1 MEKYTCQF
9 DISNESNIDELKKYL
24 TILLSN
30 NLVNKEDKIFKAVRL
45 VHPDTKSFIPNFSNT
60 DYTCSTTIFNSY
72 IDYLK
77 DHNIDDKSINYAL
90 NISTSSRS
98 ESSADVTNSNFMN
111 KLMVLSNISPDL
123 SSEQIITRVQILGE
137 VVFGVKYDGEKTAVI
152 DDKPLP
158 ISISQEYDEKQA
170 DYCKLISQTESFQC
184 YTQLLVD
191 FEYLLCYAFILKQYA
206 SELNQMENTIKE
218 GGKKRRT
225 IRNNKNKKKKTLKNI
240 KGGTDRLIK
249 NLQEYS
255 TFWSWLT
262 GKMGNLSRLD
272 PEVLDK
278 INKSKADLKF
288 YQESMTKLDEER
300 TKFYSSV
307 EDFEKSKRSAEEENR
322 KIDQLPFIQ
331 RFIQRLFIR
340 PAVPDLEKNLKELW
354 LSQRDTYK
362 EIDRLQKELK
372 HLEQLMQKPVEYEML
387 SNDCQTIYNQALSE
401 PESYTINNKTLK
413 ITITGDSETLQF
425 AGWPDDDTIATYN
438 KDIDKIIENPE
449 AVTQTKIINLKSEI
463 KNKQDK
469 CKEEEKKVFIE
480 NEIREKFTLFF
491 NYIVSS
497 EYIGKEYV
505 ETFLT
510 LCENRIKDQYI
521 STIDIKAK
529 TEAIRKTRVTFAETV
544 MTTKIK
550 KLPAEILVGES
561 DFGEFRVSPEQY
573 DKQIKSCKE
582 TLLDSLTSQLGL
594 YRSTIR
600 ETFEEKS
607 RKAETELDVIN
618 QTYENNVLFSK
629 IRENTTSILVSGGVL
644 FLNSYG
650 KNPFSQIYQ
659 QVLSSQYFSGVIS
672 TFIYNI
678 LTTIVDNPVT
688 IVPTM
693 DSFYLYLQLII
704 VVFITPN
711 LLKAWGPVS
720 MDNKAI
726 NTFIMGIQLIVILSF
741 LTILLS
747 GYDPSESKY
756 FPYAPPQGSSSS
768 SSYFTLSTWTNT
780 VGISQVWSLIKDL
793 PTMAGNNV
801 LLYPSYYLRDLILK
815 NGKAIIGLESYALIG
830 FSVKGLFTNFKSL
843 SSEKKRIFKEAE
855 LQLKQYAFNK
865 NDLDSL
871 VKDFTDVIKKESGI
885 EDHRE
890 LLDQYNNFTKEIQ
903 EDILVRAQVGQLGVQ
918 AQGVVAQQ
926 EQTKLMQEQN
936 DIMRLQSGVHSKNPI
951 PVRRYL

>member
-9 DISNESNIDELKKYL
+9 DISNKSNIDELKKYL

-98 ESSADVTNSNFMN
+98 ESADVTNSNFMN

-206 SELNQMENTIKE
+206 SELNQMENTIKQ

-272 PEVLDK
+272 PEVVDK

-322 KIDQLPFIQ
+322 KIDQLPFI
-331 RFIQRLFIR
+331 IR
-340 PAVPDLEKNLKELW
+340 AADSDLEKNLKELW

-372 HLEQLMQKPVEYEML
+372 DLEQPIQQKPVEYVML
-387 SNDCQTIYNQALSE
+387 SDDCKRIYNEALAQ
-401 PESYTINNKTLK
+401 PEYYTIDNKTLK
-413 ITITGDSETLQF
+413 ITITDANQLETLQLE
-425 AGWPDDDTIATYN
+425 GLPDDDTIATYN

-469 CKEEEKKVFIE
+469 CKEEEKKVFIK

-529 TEAIRKTRVTFAETV
+529 TEAIRETRLTFAETV
-544 MTTKIK
+544 MTTQIK
-550 KLPAEILVGES
+550 KLSAETLVGES

-573 DKQIKSCKE
+573 DKQIKLCKE
-582 TLLDSLTSQLGL
+582 TLLDSLTGQLGL

-618 QTYENNVLFSK
+618 QKYENNVLFSK

-650 KNPFSQIYQ
+650 KEPFRQIFE
-659 QVLSSQYFSGVIS
+659 QVSSSQYFSGVIS

-678 LTTIVDNPVT
+678 LTTIVDNPLT

-711 LLKAWGPVS
+711 LLKALGPVS

-756 FPYAPPQGSSSS
+756 FPYAPPQDSSSS

-780 VGISQVWSLIKDL
+780 VGIPQVWSLIKDL
-793 PTMAGNNV
+793 PTMVGNNV

-890 LLDQYNNFTKEIQ
+890 LLDQYNNFTKQ
-903 EDILVRAQVGQLGVQ
+903 LQDNLSASAQAWQVVVQ

-936 DIMRLQSGVHSKNPI
+936 DIMRLQSGVNSKYPI